1 MPDTIPRHPVNSS
14 NIEKMGHCPIRNMMT
29 VEFKGGS
36 KYVYHDVTLDLY
48 TKVRDSE
55 SVGGAFHLH
64 IKKPGVR
71 NNRF

>member
-1 MPDTIPRHPVNSS
+1 MNAIVVPLSS
-14 NIEKMGHCPIRNMMT
+14 HKTMSRIT
-29 VEFKGGS
+29 
-36 KYVYHDVTLDLY
+36 TLDLF

-71 NNRF
+71 NNAF